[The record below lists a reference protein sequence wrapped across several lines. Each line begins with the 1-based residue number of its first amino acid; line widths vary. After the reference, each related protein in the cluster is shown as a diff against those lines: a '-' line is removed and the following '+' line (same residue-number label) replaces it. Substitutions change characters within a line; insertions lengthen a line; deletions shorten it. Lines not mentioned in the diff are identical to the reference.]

1 MLDNIIGREIKIV
14 GMNNVRLDE
23 NNNPM
28 LYVDMLV
35 YNNMNHV
42 FEVIDYDKENNII
55 AINIKGQQKV
65 WLYRNEYIFLIRNLI
80 Q

>member
-1 MLDNIIGREIKIV
+1 MLNNIIGREIKIV
-14 GMNNVRLDE
+14 GINNIRLDE

-28 LYVDMLV
+28 LYADMLV
-35 YNNMNHV
+35 YNNMNCI

-55 AINIKGQQKV
+55 AININGQQEV